1 MPASLAA
8 NHWLRGNH
16 KGRDQE
22 GTGGNEGI
30 ALGKAAPAQN
40 PYKPPPEVAYTD
52 FEQVTLDVLSTFFA
66 RTRCE
71 SRSTVLL
78 SDLNKTGLWNLNL
91 GEHYDTTLHNIP
103 PQHGV

>member
-22 GTGGNEGI
+22 GSGGNEGI
-30 ALGKAAPAQN
+30 AQGKAAHAQN

-52 FEQVTLDVLSTFFA
+52 FEQVTLDVLSM
-66 RTRCE
+66 
-71 SRSTVLL
+71 SR
-78 SDLNKTGLWNLNL
+78 
-91 GEHYDTTLHNIP
+91 GEF
-103 PQHGV
+103 